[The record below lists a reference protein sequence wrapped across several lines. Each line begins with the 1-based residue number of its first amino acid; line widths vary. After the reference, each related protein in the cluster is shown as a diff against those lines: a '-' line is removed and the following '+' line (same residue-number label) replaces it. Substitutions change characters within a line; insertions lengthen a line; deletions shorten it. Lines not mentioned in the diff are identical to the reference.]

1 MWLVRAALRRPI
13 SVLIIVIAIALC
25 SVLALTRMPADIFP
39 KLNLPVIYVA
49 QPYGGMDPAQ
59 MEGYLV
65 NYYEFHFLYIDGIKS
80 VESKSIQGVGLIKL
94 TFHSGTNM
102 SQALAE
108 TVSYVNRAKS
118 FMPPGTVPPF
128 VLRFGA
134 GTVPVGDLVFSS
146 PTRSV
151 AEIQDLALFRVR
163 PLFATLPG
171 VSAPPPFGGNQRTIV
186 ITVNPDR
193 LRAYRM
199 TPEDV
204 ARAVAA
210 GNLIIPAGNARIGEL
225 NRMVTMNSVVT
236 NNIQD
241 LRNLPLRTGAGT
253 PVLLQDVGT
262 VADSSDVPTGYAL
275 VNGRKT
281 VYMPVTK
288 RSGFS
293 TVTVVN
299 EVKAAIPRFRE
310 VLPPD
315 VKVSFEFDQSV
326 YVKNALGALVRE
338 GLLGVLLTGLMVLL
352 FLRDWRSSLIV
363 VITIPFA
370 LLTAVVALWFAG
382 QTINIMT
389 LGGLALAVGILV
401 DEATVTIENIQTH
414 LALGEKAALA
424 VFRASREVTVPRL
437 LSLFAVLAVFAPSFL
452 MTGVSRSLFVPL
464 SLAVG
469 FAMLASYFLSSSL
482 VPVLSVWM
490 LRSKRA
496 ASEAHKGFER
506 LRARYSRLVE
516 KAVHRRKMVLG
527 IYLAAA
533 GGVIFLLGPRV
544 GREIFPQVDT
554 GQFQL
559 RMRAP
564 TGTRLARTVELTR
577 QVLGAIRQAAGHGNV
592 ATTLSFVGA
601 QPPTY
606 PINNIYLWTS
616 GTQEAVMLVSLE
628 PAAHIA
634 LTSFEDKLRRILH
647 GEFPG
652 CKFSFEAGDIVSQ
665 IMNFGAPTPIEV
677 SVRGLDLST
686 DRSFA
691 TRILA
696 EMKQIGGLR
705 DLQFGEPFE
714 YPTANVD
721 VNRERAGQLGVTL
734 AEIGRAVVAATY
746 STRFITPV
754 YWADPKTGVGYQVQV
769 QVPQARMS
777 SLQDIENIPIM
788 RDDKSHPLLG
798 DVANVSYGTTVAE
811 YDRFNMQREVT
822 ITANL
827 SGEHLGRAATQ
838 VNAAIRRAG
847 QPPRGVT
854 VEVGGQIAPMQQT
867 LGELGIGL
875 LLAVVVIFLLLA
887 ANFESLRLALA
898 VISTVPAAIAGVLI
912 ALLVSGTTLN
922 MQSFMGAIM
931 AMGVAVAN
939 AILLVTFA
947 EQSRRSGVRADAAA
961 VEGARTR
968 LRPVLMTSMAMVA
981 GMVPLALAL
990 GTGAAQTAPLGRAVI
1005 GGLLAATLATLFI
1018 LPGVFAMLQHRRS
1031 LISPSLDPTDPASAH
1046 WVSDAPSNSG
1056 GSEGNS

>member
-1 MWLVRAALRRPI
+1 MWLIRAALRRPI
-13 SVLIIVIAIALC
+13 SVLIIVVAIALC

-80 VESKSIQGVGLIKL
+80 VESKSIQSVGLLKL
-94 TFHSGTNM
+94 TFHSGTDM
-102 SQALAE
+102 SQAIAE

-225 NRMVTMNSVVT
+225 NRMVPMNSVVT
-236 NNIQD
+236 NIQD
-241 LRNLPLRTGAGT
+241 LRDLPLRTGAGT
-253 PVLLQDVGT
+253 PVLLRDVGT
-262 VADSSDVPTGYAL
+262 VADSSDIAAGYAL
-275 VNGRKT
+275 VNDRKT
-281 VYMPVTK
+281 VYLPVTK

-293 TVTVVN
+293 TVAVVN

-326 YVKNALGALVRE
+326 YVKNALSALVRE
-338 GLLGVLLTGLMVLL
+338 GMLGVLLTGLMVLL

-370 LLTAVVALWFAG
+370 LLTAVVALWLAG

-401 DEATVTIENIQTH
+401 DEATVMIENIQTH
-414 LALGEKAALA
+414 LARGEKTALA
-424 VFRASREVTVPRL
+424 VFRASGEVIVPML
-437 LSLFAVLAVFAPSFL
+437 LSVIAILAVFVPSFF

-482 VPVLSVWM
+482 VPVLAVWI
-490 LRSKRA
+490 LRPEHA
-496 ASEAHKGFER
+496 AAEGHARFER
-506 LRARYSRLVE
+506 LRERYAGLAE
-516 KAVHRRKMVLG
+516 KTVRHRKMVLG

-533 GGVIFLLGPRV
+533 AAVIFLLGPRV

-564 TGTRLARTVELTR
+564 TGTRLSRTVELTR
-577 QVLGAIRQAAGHGNV
+577 RVLGVIRKTAGQGNV
-592 ATTLSFVGA
+592 STALSFVGA

-606 PINNIYLWTS
+606 PINNIYLWSS

-628 PAAHIA
+628 PAAHIRLA
-634 LTSFEDKLRRILH
+634 SFQEKLRRILP
-647 GEFPG
+647 GEFPE
-652 CKFSFEAGDIVSQ
+652 CRFSFEAGDIVSR
-665 IMNFGAPTPIEV
+665 IMNFGAPTPVEV

-686 DRSFA
+686 DRNFA
-691 TRILA
+691 SRIIA
-696 EMKQIGGLR
+696 EMKGISGLR
-705 DLQFGEPFE
+705 DLQYGEPLD
-714 YPTANVD
+714 YPTVNVD

-734 AEIGRAVVAATY
+734 AEVGRALVAATY
-746 STRFITPV
+746 STRFIKPV

-769 QVPQARMS
+769 QVPQARMNS
-777 SLQDIENIPIM
+777 IQDIENIPIIPG
-788 RDDKSHPLLG
+788 DTSHPLLG

-827 SGEHLGRAATQ
+827 AGEDLGRSAAQ
-838 VNAAIRRAG
+838 VNEAIRGAG

-867 LGELGIGL
+867 LRELGIGL
-875 LLAVVVIFLLLA
+875 LLAVVVIYLLLA

-898 VISTVPAAIAGVLI
+898 VISTVPAAVAGVLI

-947 EQSRRSGVRADAAA
+947 EQARRSGVASDKAAI
-961 VEGARTR
+961 EGARTR
-968 LRPVLMTSMAMVA
+968 LRPILMTSMAMVA

-1018 LPGVFAMLQHRRS
+1018 LPGVFAMLQSHRG
-1031 LISPSLDPTDPASAH
+1031 LISPSLDPTDPSSAH
-1046 WVSDAPSNSG
+1046 WVSDSPDAAG
-1056 GSEGNS
+1056 GMEGNS

>member
-13 SVLIIVIAIALC
+13 SVLVIVAAIAMC
-25 SVLALTRMPADIFP
+25 SVLALIRMPADIFP

-80 VESKSIQGVGLIKL
+80 VESKSIQGVGLLKL
-94 TFHSGTNM
+94 TFHSGTDM
-102 SQALAE
+102 SQAIAE

-225 NRMVTMNSVVT
+225 NRMVPMNSVVT
-236 NNIQD
+236 NIQD
-241 LRNLPLRTGAGT
+241 LRDLPLRTGAGT
-253 PVLLQDVGT
+253 PVLLDDVGT
-262 VADSSDVPTGYAL
+262 VADSSDIAAGYAL
-275 VNGRKT
+275 VNDRKT
-281 VYMPVTK
+281 VYLPVTK

-326 YVKNALGALVRE
+326 YVKNALSALVRE

-370 LLTAVVALWFAG
+370 LLTAVVALWLAG

-401 DEATVTIENIQTH
+401 DEATVMIENIQTH
-414 LALGEKAALA
+414 LARGEKTALA
-424 VFRASREVTVPRL
+424 VFRASGEVIVPML
-437 LSLFAVLAVFAPSFL
+437 LSVIAVLAVFVPSFF

-482 VPVLSVWM
+482 VPVLAVWI
-490 LRSKRA
+490 LRPEHA
-496 ASEAHKGFER
+496 AEKGQRRFER
-506 LRARYSRLVE
+506 LGERYVRLGE
-516 KAVHRRKMVLG
+516 KTVRHRKMVLG

-533 GGVIFLLGPRV
+533 AAIIFLLGPRV

-564 TGTRLARTVELTR
+564 TGTRLSRTVELTR
-577 QVLGAIRQAAGHGNV
+577 QALGVIRNTAGQDNV
-592 ATTLSFVGA
+592 STALSFVGA

-606 PINNIYLWTS
+606 PINNIYLWSS

-628 PAAHIA
+628 PAAHIGLA
-634 LTSFEDKLRRILH
+634 AFEEKLRGILP

-652 CKFSFEAGDIVSQ
+652 CRFSFEAGDIVSR
-665 IMNFGAPTPIEV
+665 IMNFGAPTPVEV

-686 DRSFA
+686 DRNFA
-691 TRILA
+691 SRIIA
-696 EMKQIGGLR
+696 EMKGISGLR
-705 DLQFGEPFE
+705 DLQYGEPLD
-714 YPTANVD
+714 YPTVNVD

-734 AEIGRAVVAATY
+734 AEVGRALVGATY
-746 STRFITPV
+746 STRFISPV
-754 YWADPKTGVGYQVQV
+754 YWADPRTGVGYQVQV
-769 QVPQARMS
+769 QVPQARMNS
-777 SLQDIENIPIM
+777 IQDIENIPVM
-788 RDDKSHPLLG
+788 PGNTSHPLLG

-827 SGEHLGRAATQ
+827 AGEDLGRAASQ
-838 VNAAIRRAG
+838 VNEAIRRAG

-854 VEVGGQIAPMQQT
+854 MEVGGQIAPMQQT
-867 LGELGIGL
+867 LRELGIGL
-875 LLAVVVIFLLLA
+875 LLAVVVIYLLLA
-887 ANFESLRLALA
+887 ANFESMRLALA
-898 VISTVPAAIAGVLI
+898 VISTVPAAIAGVVI

-947 EQSRRSGVRADAAA
+947 EQSRRSGVAGDKAAIK
-961 VEGARTR
+961 GARTR
-968 LRPVLMTSMAMVA
+968 LRPILMTSMAMVA

-1018 LPGVFAMLQHRRS
+1018 LPGVFAMLQSHRG
-1031 LISPSLDPTDPASAH
+1031 LISPSLDPTDPSSAH
-1046 WVSDAPSNSG
+1046 WISDSPGTSG
-1056 GSEGNS
+1056 GTEGHS

>member
-1 MWLVRAALRRPI
+1 MWLVRAALWRPI
-13 SVLIIVIAIALC
+13 SVLVIVLAIALC

-80 VESKSIQGVGLIKL
+80 VESKSIQGVGLLKL
-94 TFHSGTNM
+94 TFHSGTDM

-186 ITVNPDR
+186 VTVNPDR

-199 TPEDV
+199 SPEEV

-210 GNLIIPAGNARIGEL
+210 GNLIIPAGNVRIGEL
-225 NRMVTMNSVVT
+225 NRMVPMNSVVT
-236 NNIQD
+236 NIQD
-241 LRNLPLRTGAGT
+241 LRDLPLRTGAGT
-253 PVLLQDVGT
+253 PVLLRDVGT

-275 VNGRKT
+275 VNDRKT
-281 VYMPVTK
+281 VYLPVTK

-293 TVTVVN
+293 TVSVVN
-299 EVKAAIPRFRE
+299 EVKASIPRFQA

-326 YVKNALGALVRE
+326 YVKNALSALARE

-352 FLRDWRSSLIV
+352 FLRNWRSSLIV

-370 LLTAVVALWFAG
+370 LLTAVVALWLAG

-401 DEATVTIENIQTH
+401 DEATVMIENTQTH
-414 LALGEKAALA
+414 LALGEKTALA
-424 VFRASREVTVPRL
+424 VFRASGEVIVPML
-437 LSLFAVLAVFAPSFL
+437 LSVIAVLAVFVPSFF

-469 FAMLASYFLSSSL
+469 FAMLASFFLSSSL
-482 VPVLSVWM
+482 VPVLSVWT
-490 LRSKRA
+490 LRPEHA
-496 ASEAHKGFER
+496 AEKGQRRFER
-506 LRARYSRLVE
+506 LRERYARWAA
-516 KAVHRRKMVLG
+516 KAVHHRKIVLG
-527 IYLAAA
+527 IYLAATA
-533 GGVIFLLGPRV
+533 AVIFLLGPRV

-564 TGTRLARTVELTR
+564 TGTRLSRAVDLTR
-577 QVLGAIRQAAGHGNV
+577 QVLGVIRKTAGHGNV
-592 ATTLSFVGA
+592 STALSFVGA

-606 PINNIYLWTS
+606 PINNIFLWTS
-616 GTQEAVMLVSLE
+616 GTQESVMLVSLN
-628 PAAHIA
+628 PATHIHLA
-634 LTSFEDKLRRILH
+634 SLEEKLRLILPD
-647 GEFPG
+647 EFPESR
-652 CKFSFEAGDIVSQ
+652 FSFEAGDIVSR
-665 IMNFGAPTPIEV
+665 IMNFGAPTPVEV

-686 DRSFA
+686 DRNFA
-691 TRILA
+691 STILA
-696 EMKQIGGLR
+696 EMKGISGLR
-705 DLQFGEPFE
+705 DLQYGEPLD
-714 YPTANVD
+714 YPTVNVD
-721 VNRERAGQLGVTL
+721 VDRERAGQLGVTL
-734 AEIGRAVVAATY
+734 GEVGRALVGATY
-746 STRFITPV
+746 STRFINPV
-754 YWADPKTGVGYQVQV
+754 YWADPRTGIGYQVQV

-777 SLQDIENIPIM
+777 SIQDIENIPIM
-788 RDDKSHPLLG
+788 PGDTSHPLLG
-798 DVANVSYGTTVAE
+798 DVANVSYGAIVAE

-827 SGEHLGRAATQ
+827 AGEDLGRAAAQ
-838 VNAAIRRAG
+838 VNEAIRRAG

-854 VEVGGQIAPMQQT
+854 AEVGGQIAPMQQT
-867 LGELGIGL
+867 LRELGVGL
-875 LLAVVVIFLLLA
+875 LLAVVVIYLLLA

-898 VISTVPAAIAGVLI
+898 VISTVPAAIAGVLL

-947 EQSRRSGVRADAAA
+947 EQSRRSGVETDQAAI
-961 VEGARTR
+961 EGARTR
-968 LRPVLMTSMAMVA
+968 LRPILMTSMAMIA
-981 GMVPLALAL
+981 GMTPLALAL

-1018 LPGVFAMLQHRRS
+1018 LPSVFVMLQARRGI
-1031 LISPSLDPTDPASAH
+1031 ISPSLDPTDPSSAH
-1046 WVSDAPSNSG
+1046 WMSDSTGASG
-1056 GSEGNS
+1056 ATEGNS

>member
-1 MWLVRAALRRPI
+1 MWLIRAALRRPI
-13 SVLIIVIAIALC
+13 SVLIIVVAIALC

-80 VESKSIQGVGLIKL
+80 VESKSIQSVGLLKL
-94 TFHSGTNM
+94 TFHSGTDM

-225 NRMVTMNSVVT
+225 NRMVPMNSVVT
-236 NNIQD
+236 NIQD
-241 LRNLPLRTGAGT
+241 LRDLPLRVGAGT
-253 PVLLQDVGT
+253 PVLLRDVGT
-262 VADSSDVPTGYAL
+262 VADSSDIAAGYAL
-275 VNGRKT
+275 VNDRKT
-281 VYMPVTK
+281 VYLPVTK

-293 TVTVVN
+293 TVAVVN
-299 EVKAAIPRFRE
+299 EVKAAISRFRE

-326 YVKNALGALVRE
+326 YVKNALSALVRE
-338 GLLGVLLTGLMVLL
+338 GMLGVLLTGLMVLL

-370 LLTAVVALWFAG
+370 LLTAVVALWLTG

-401 DEATVTIENIQTH
+401 DEATVMIENIQTH
-414 LALGEKAALA
+414 LARGEKTALA
-424 VFRASREVTVPRL
+424 VFRASGEVIVPML
-437 LSLFAVLAVFAPSFL
+437 LSVIAVLAVFVPSFF

-482 VPVLSVWM
+482 VPVLSVWI
-490 LRSKRA
+490 LRPEHA
-496 ASEAHKGFER
+496 AAEGHGRFER
-506 LRARYSRLVE
+506 LRERYARLAE
-516 KAVHRRKMVLG
+516 KTVRHRKMVLG

-533 GGVIFLLGPRV
+533 AAVIFLLGPRV

-564 TGTRLARTVELTR
+564 TGTRLSRTVELTR
-577 QVLGAIRQAAGHGNV
+577 QVLGVIRNTAGQGNV
-592 ATTLSFVGA
+592 STALSFVGA

-606 PINNIYLWTS
+606 PINNIYLWSS

-628 PAAHIA
+628 PAAHIRLA
-634 LTSFEDKLRRILH
+634 SFQEKLRRTLP

-652 CKFSFEAGDIVSQ
+652 CRFSFEAGDIVSR
-665 IMNFGAPTPIEV
+665 IMNFGAPTPVEV

-686 DRSFA
+686 DRNFA
-691 TRILA
+691 SRIIA
-696 EMKQIGGLR
+696 EMKGISGLR
-705 DLQFGEPFE
+705 DLQYGEPLD
-714 YPTANVD
+714 YPTVNVD

-734 AEIGRAVVAATY
+734 AEVGRALVGATY
-746 STRFITPV
+746 STRFIKPV
-754 YWADPKTGVGYQVQV
+754 YWADPRTGVGYQVQV
-769 QVPQARMS
+769 QVPQARMNS
-777 SLQDIENIPIM
+777 IQDIENIPIM
-788 RDDKSHPLLG
+788 PGNTSHPLLG

-822 ITANL
+822 ITANVA
-827 SGEHLGRAATQ
+827 GEDLGRAAAQ
-838 VNAAIRRAG
+838 LNAAIRRVG

-867 LGELGIGL
+867 LRELGIGL
-875 LLAVVVIFLLLA
+875 LLAVVVIYLLLA
-887 ANFESLRLALA
+887 ANFESMRLALA
-898 VISTVPAAIAGVLI
+898 VISTVPAAIAGVVI

-947 EQSRRSGVRADAAA
+947 EQSRRSGIASDKAAI
-961 VEGARTR
+961 EGARTR
-968 LRPVLMTSMAMVA
+968 LRPILMTSMAMVA

-1018 LPGVFAMLQHRRS
+1018 LPGVFAMLQSRRG
-1031 LISPSLDPTDPASAH
+1031 LISPSLDPTDPSSAH
-1046 WVSDAPSNSG
+1046 WVSDAPDAAG
-1056 GSEGNS
+1056 GTEGNS

>member
-1 MWLVRAALRRPI
+1 VWLIRAALRRPI
-13 SVLIIVIAIALC
+13 SVLIIVVAIALC

-80 VESKSIQGVGLIKL
+80 VESKSIQSVGLLKL
-94 TFHSGTNM
+94 TFHSGTDM

-171 VSAPPPFGGNQRTIV
+171 VSAPPPFGGNQRTVV

-225 NRMVTMNSVVT
+225 NRMVPMNSVVT
-236 NNIQD
+236 NIQD
-241 LRNLPLRTGAGT
+241 LRDLPLRVGAGT
-253 PVLLQDVGT
+253 PVLLRDVGT
-262 VADSSDVPTGYAL
+262 VADSSDIAAGYAL
-275 VNGRKT
+275 VNDRKT
-281 VYMPVTK
+281 VYLPVTK

-293 TVTVVN
+293 TVAVVN
-299 EVKAAIPRFRE
+299 EVKAAISRFRE

-326 YVKNALGALVRE
+326 YVKNALSALVRE
-338 GLLGVLLTGLMVLL
+338 GMLGVLLTGLMVLL

-370 LLTAVVALWFAG
+370 LLTAVVALWLAG

-401 DEATVTIENIQTH
+401 DEATVMIENIQTH
-414 LALGEKAALA
+414 LARGEKTALA
-424 VFRASREVTVPRL
+424 VFRASGEVIVPML
-437 LSLFAVLAVFAPSFL
+437 LSVIAILAVFVPSFF

-482 VPVLSVWM
+482 VPVLAVWI
-490 LRSKRA
+490 LRPEHA
-496 ASEAHKGFER
+496 AAESHGRFER
-506 LRARYSRLVE
+506 LRERYARLAE
-516 KAVHRRKMVLG
+516 KTVRHRKMVLG

-533 GGVIFLLGPRV
+533 AAVIFLLGPRV

-564 TGTRLARTVELTR
+564 TGTRLSRTVELTR
-577 QVLGAIRQAAGHGNV
+577 QVLGVIRNTAGQGNV
-592 ATTLSFVGA
+592 STALSFVGA

-606 PINNIYLWTS
+606 PINNIYLWSS
-616 GTQEAVMLVSLE
+616 GTQESVMLVSLE
-628 PAAHIA
+628 SAAHIR
-634 LTSFEDKLRRILH
+634 LVSFQEKLRRILP

-652 CKFSFEAGDIVSQ
+652 CRFSFEAGDIVSR

-686 DRSFA
+686 DRNFA
-691 TRILA
+691 SRIIA
-696 EMKQIGGLR
+696 EMKGISGLR
-705 DLQFGEPFE
+705 DLQYGEPLD
-714 YPTANVD
+714 YPTVNVD

-734 AEIGRAVVAATY
+734 AEVGRALVGATY
-746 STRFITPV
+746 STRFIKPV

-769 QVPQARMS
+769 QVPQARMNS
-777 SLQDIENIPIM
+777 IQDIEDIPIM
-788 RDDKSHPLLG
+788 PGNTSHPLLG

-827 SGEHLGRAATQ
+827 AGEDLGRAAAQ
-838 VNAAIRRAG
+838 LNEAIRRAG

-867 LGELGIGL
+867 LRELGIGL
-875 LLAVVVIFLLLA
+875 LLAVVVIYLLLA

-898 VISTVPAAIAGVLI
+898 VVSTVPAAIAGVVI

-947 EQSRRSGVRADAAA
+947 EQSRRSGVASDKAAI
-961 VEGARTR
+961 EGARTR
-968 LRPVLMTSMAMVA
+968 LRPILMTSMAMVA

-1018 LPGVFAMLQHRRS
+1018 LPGVFAMLQSHRG
-1031 LISPSLDPTDPASAH
+1031 LISPSLDPTDASSAH
-1046 WVSDAPSNSG
+1046 WVSDSPDAAG
-1056 GSEGNS
+1056 GIEGNS

>member
-13 SVLIIVIAIALC
+13 SVLVIVAAVAMC

-80 VESKSIQGVGLIKL
+80 VESKSIQGVGLLKL
-94 TFHSGTNM
+94 TFHSGTDM
-102 SQALAE
+102 SQAIAE

-225 NRMVTMNSVVT
+225 NRMVPMNSVVT
-236 NNIQD
+236 NIQD
-241 LRNLPLRTGAGT
+241 LRDLPLRTGAGT
-253 PVLLQDVGT
+253 PVLLRDVGT
-262 VADSSDVPTGYAL
+262 VADSSDIAAGYAL
-275 VNGRKT
+275 VNDRKT
-281 VYMPVTK
+281 VYLPVTK

-326 YVKNALGALVRE
+326 YVKNALSALVRE

-352 FLRDWRSSLIV
+352 FVRDWRSSLIV

-370 LLTAVVALWFAG
+370 LLTAVVALWLAG

-401 DEATVTIENIQTH
+401 DEATVMIENIQTH
-414 LALGEKAALA
+414 LARGEKTALA
-424 VFRASREVTVPRL
+424 VFRASGEVIVPML
-437 LSLFAVLAVFAPSFL
+437 LSVIAVLAVFVPSFF

-482 VPVLSVWM
+482 VPVLAVWI
-490 LRSKRA
+490 LRPEHA
-496 ASEAHKGFER
+496 AEHGQGRFER
-506 LRARYSRLVE
+506 LRERYVRLAE
-516 KAVHRRKMVLG
+516 KTVRHRKMVLG

-533 GGVIFLLGPRV
+533 AAVIFLLGPRV

-564 TGTRLARTVELTR
+564 TGTRLSRTVELTG
-577 QVLGAIRQAAGHGNV
+577 QVLGVIANTAGQGNV
-592 ATTLSFVGA
+592 STALSFVGA

-606 PINNIYLWTS
+606 PINNIYLWSS
-616 GTQEAVMLVSLE
+616 GTQEAVMLVSLD
-628 PAAHIA
+628 PAAHIRLA
-634 LTSFEDKLRRILH
+634 SFQEELRRILP

-652 CKFSFEAGDIVSQ
+652 CRFSFEAGDIVSR
-665 IMNFGAPTPIEV
+665 IMNFGAPTPVEV

-686 DRSFA
+686 DRNFA
-691 TRILA
+691 SRIIA
-696 EMKQIGGLR
+696 EMKEISGLR
-705 DLQFGEPFE
+705 DLQYGEPLD
-714 YPTANVD
+714 YPTVKVD

-734 AEIGRAVVAATY
+734 AEVGRALVGATY
-746 STRFITPV
+746 STRFISPI
-754 YWADPKTGVGYQVQV
+754 YWADPKTGIGYQVQV
-769 QVPQARMS
+769 QVPQARMNS
-777 SLQDIENIPIM
+777 IQDIENIPIM
-788 RDDKSHPLLG
+788 PGNTSHPLLG

-822 ITANL
+822 ITANVA
-827 SGEHLGRAATQ
+827 GEDLGRAAAQ
-838 VNAAIRRAG
+838 VNEAIRRAR

-854 VEVGGQIAPMQQT
+854 LEVGGQIAPMQQT
-867 LGELGIGL
+867 LRELGIGL
-875 LLAVVVIFLLLA
+875 LLAVIVIYLLLA
-887 ANFESLRLALA
+887 ANFESMRLALA
-898 VISTVPAAIAGVLI
+898 VISTVPAAIAGVVI

-947 EQSRRSGVRADAAA
+947 EQSRQSGVAGDKAAI
-961 VEGARTR
+961 EGARTR
-968 LRPVLMTSMAMVA
+968 LRPILMTSMAMVA

-1018 LPGVFAMLQHRRS
+1018 LPGVLAMLQSRRG
-1031 LISPSLDPTDPASAH
+1031 LISPSLDPTDPSSAH
-1046 WVSDAPSNSG
+1046 WISDAPGTSEG
-1056 GSEGNS
+1056 IEGNS